1 MDNPFKSFFHLKPKR
16 PVCPV
21 CKTYLMEGFEVPV
34 VKHIGRMTDQQLVCS
49 VDCADKLHQKHM
61 REAGL

>member
-16 PVCPV
+16 QVCPV
-21 CKTYLMEGFEVPV
+21 CFARLVEGHEVPV

-49 VDCADKLHQKHM
+49 KDCAQQLVLRHK
-61 REAGL
+61 REEGL

>member
-21 CKTYLMEGFEVPV
+21 CGGNLLEGHEVPV

-49 VDCADKLHQKHM
+49 ADCAQQLRQRYQ